1 MNSQEILQQNN
12 AILDENNA
20 IIEDILEMVD
30 NIPDSSVALN
40 VYSTEEQIVGAW
52 LNGKNVYRRVF
63 VGSMTGM
70 GTTWTN
76 IAQVLDVDEVINLS
90 GTISNTLTDGRSL
103 NLNTYED
110 ETHNA
115 CFSFC
120 KEDNNHLQAR
130 ITGWSKT
137 EWGFVFKLYF
147 EYTKTTDE
155 ANSSVIAYY
164 PILEINNY
172 SAGEQVIGTYVN
184 GETLYRKVMVET
196 LDGSWKEN
204 GVTFSWIDL
213 GVKVDKVAR
222 LSVSLTP
229 NEEFIYTEA
238 SNKDMVVSLRN
249 GRGGITTTELQVGLT
264 TSMFA
269 NQEIDIIIEYTK
281 ITD

>member
-30 NIPDSSVALN
+30 NIPDNSVALN

-63 VGSMTGM
+63 TGSMTGM

-103 NLNTYED
+103 NLNTYE
-110 ETHNA
+110 EEAHNA

-130 ITGWSKT
+130 VTGWNKK

-147 EYTKTTDE
+147 EYTKTTE
-155 ANSSVIAYY
+155 EENSSVIAYY

-172 SAGEQVIGTYVN
+172 STEERVIGTYIN
-184 GETLYRKVMVET
+184 GEPLYRKVMVGT
-196 LDGSWKEN
+196 LDGSWSEN
-204 GVTFSWIDL
+204 GITFSWIDL
-213 GVKVDKVAR
+213 GVKVDKVPR
-222 LSVSLTP
+222 LNVSLTR
-229 NEEFIYTEA
+229 NEEFTYTEA

-249 GRGGITTTELQVGLT
+249 GRGGITTTELQIGLT

-281 ITD
+281 EV